1 MQPFSF
7 WFQNM
12 LDIIIIIIII
22 IIIVNR
28 CPMISNNYETRRSFQ
43 LESGALFST
52 ITHGESV
59 VLIRRPTRIYT
70 ALK

>member
-7 WFQNM
+7 WFQNT
-12 LDIIIIIIII
+12 LD

-28 CPMISNNYETRRSFQ
+28 RPMISNTCETRRSFH
-43 LESGALFST
+43 LERGALFST

-70 ALK
+70 VLK